1 MNDGKKTKP
10 DKPMPSAQRAA
21 KSKGRLGPEIQNRI
35 GHQLRTMYSDVVSEG
50 VPDRFAD
57 LLRQL
62 DDKDGSEPKK

>member
-1 MNDGKKTKP
+1 MNDGKKTKA
-10 DKPMPSAQRAA
+10 DKAMPSTQRAA

-35 GHQLRTMYSDVVSEG
+35 GHQLRTMYSDVVNEG

-62 DDKDGSEPKK
+62 DDKDSPESKK